1 MTVVSL
7 PSCLCV
13 CIAFVL
19 PLAACTAARISRQ
32 SVALSARH
40 SGPQKSR
47 PQLEASTLYTPHSPL
62 FPLSLSPLGTRHSH
76 GTLRGWSI
84 LPLARHLQICAP
96 CTLTRTHIHSE
107 CTHAAHTKTIQT
119 MPMGSDCTT
128 MPQEKA
134 RAKSNNK
141 KDRDKQK
148 VQKVKSEQSVLN
160 NYWTG
165 ETDTEWISELV

>member
-1 MTVVSL
+1 MGFTVVSL

-19 PLAACTAARISRQ
+19 PLTACTEARISRQ

-47 PQLEASTLYTPHSPL
+47 PQLEASTLYTLLSS
-62 FPLSLSPLGTRHSH
+62 LSLSLHSALGTRHSH

-107 CTHAAHTKTIQT
+107 CTHSRCSHKKPFKQCQWGVTAQQCPRKRQSRRQRQTISRI
-119 MPMGSDCTT
+119 GINRKCR
-128 MPQEKA
+128 K
-134 RAKSNNK
+134 
-141 KDRDKQK
+141 
-148 VQKVKSEQSVLN
+148 
-160 NYWTG
+160 
-165 ETDTEWISELV
+165 